1 MPGQE
6 KTGGRAMIRNDIP
19 LSEKK
24 FFTYAEFGSIVGVS
38 KTTVYMWVRNGY
50 LKAARFS
57 PRCVMI
63 PRAELERYE
72 KGEMMSGGERKDD
85 K

>member
-1 MPGQE
+1 
-6 KTGGRAMIRNDIP
+6 MIGTDIP

-38 KTTVYMWVRNGY
+38 KITVYSWVRKGY
-50 LKAARFS
+50 LRAARFS

-72 KGEMMSGGERKDD
+72 RGEMMEPLVRKEEN
-85 K
+85 